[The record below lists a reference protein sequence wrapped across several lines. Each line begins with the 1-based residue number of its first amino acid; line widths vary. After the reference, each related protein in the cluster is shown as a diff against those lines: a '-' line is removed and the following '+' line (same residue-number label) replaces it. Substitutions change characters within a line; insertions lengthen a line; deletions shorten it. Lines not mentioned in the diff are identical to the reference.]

1 MNKLSPVMPELMF
14 RKEAQKFYTHM
25 VKWEENQTGYVQNK
39 REYRKQGNS
48 SWSRDQEMFLA
59 IVTNWQELLG
69 FTESISGSDTIVGPS
84 SELRETVTCS
94 IMSKEFRIARA

>member
-1 MNKLSPVMPELMF
+1 
-14 RKEAQKFYTHM
+14 
-25 VKWEENQTGYVQNK
+25 
-39 REYRKQGNS
+39 
-48 SWSRDQEMFLA
+48 MFLA

-94 IMSKEFRIARA
+94 IMPKEFRIARA